1 MANESITMYTTT
13 WCPDCRRAKSFL
25 KDRGLA
31 FREVNIEHDDEAEDI
46 VLRANRGKRK
56 VPTFAVGGRYFAC
69 SPFSAVQLAKELGVP
84 LNRS

>member
-31 FREVNIEHDDEAEDI
+31 FREVNIEQDDEAEEI
-46 VLRANRGKRK
+46 VLRANLGKRK

-69 SPFSAVQLAKELGVP
+69 SPFSAVQLSKELGVS